1 MSLHPHPTLP
11 PPAAAAHPPPATLLF
26 VAGVR
31 AQSGGPFA
39 MTGSVHAGGGGFS
52 GSGPF
57 TLGGTV
63 GQPDAGRHTGGAFEL
78 TGGFWRP
85 GAPGSVSAPASPRPA
100 RFALASAAPNPF
112 RGQSTLDFE
121 LPREARVQLDVF
133 GIDGRRV
140 RSLVSGVVGAGR
152 HRALWNGRD
161 DHGLALRP
169 GLYLVR
175 FEAGGVRQSRRL
187 TLLD

>member
-1 MSLHPHPTLP
+1 MPMRRAPLIPSLAAVLVM
-11 PPAAAAHPPPATLLF
+11 AAAGARM
-26 VAGVR
+26 AG

-39 MTGSVHAGGGGFS
+39 LTGAVHSGGGGLS
-52 GSGPF
+52 TAGPF
-57 TLGGTV
+57 ALGGTV
-63 GQPDAGRHTGGAFEL
+63 GQPEAGRHSGGAFEL

-85 GAPGSVSAPASPRPA
+85 GGSGTVSAPAASALPTRV
-100 RFALASAAPNPF
+100 ALASAAPNPF
-112 RGQSTLDFE
+112 RGASTLGFE
-121 LPREARVQLDVF
+121 LPRETRVRLEVF

-161 DHGLALRP
+161 DHGLRLRP

-175 FEAGGVRQSRRL
+175 FEADGVRHSRRL